1 MCLGTLLTAAGA
13 GAVQTTIGGRPVD
26 LDATLGVREV
36 FEEDR
41 ASTHE
46 RTLEQLTVRAAA
58 SFTDWLRFDS
68 TTIGTN
74 GGPTL
79 KSDRAGVYSL
89 DDAFQDIS
97 PAVEFDEAYLAVFLP
112 AVDLKIG
119 KQKVAWGK
127 LDRSQPNDLINP
139 QSYLD
144 PFLQEEEQRKIGV
157 PALQATYYLPATL
170 GAPPESRVTAVWVPA
185 YVPYRFPLATCQ
197 ISGRQS
203 HCDLE
208 RWFPPVGVPPP
219 TITIPGSILPGGQV
233 VTVPLS
239 FRTDNTP
246 TPAVRLD
253 NSEIGLRYAAN
264 VHGAD
269 CALYYYHGFDVQP
282 AFRFTADAVG
292 SRDLTTLTGA
302 TTLSPAYRSIDAGGA
317 DFSYTFDRISV
328 RGEGAFVDGRPFP
341 IDLSFLI
348 SDPTQLRNSFLEA
361 LAKLPPT
368 GSGTAPVKLP
378 DSFAVRNAVDWG
390 LGADYLYE
398 GYLLLLQ
405 VQQTDVLHNDR
416 RLLIK
421 DVDTRLLLNL
431 RKSFLQDT
439 VQTQLVGEHAI
450 ESDYTLVRPLLRY
463 RVTDHIAAT
472 AGYLFI
478 AGRFASVI
486 GQYKHNDEGWLNLE
500 YRL

>member
-1 MCLGTLLTAAGA
+1 M
-13 GAVQTTIGGRPVD
+13 QTTIGGRPVD

-46 RTLEQLTVRAAA
+46 RTLEQLKVRAAA

-79 KSDRAGVYSL
+79 KSDRAGVHNL
-89 DDAFQDIS
+89 DDTFQDIS
-97 PAVEFDEAYLAVFLP
+97 PAVEFDEAYVDVFLP
-112 AVDLKIG
+112 AVDLRLG

-139 QSYLD
+139 QSYTD
-144 PFLQEEEQRKIGV
+144 PFVQEEEERKIGV
-157 PALQATYYLPATL
+157 PALQASYYLPQTF

-185 YVPYRFPLATCQ
+185 YVPYRFPIASCQ
-197 ISGRQS
+197 VSGRQS
-203 HCDLE
+203 HCDIE
-208 RWFPPVGVPPP
+208 RWFPPAGVPPP
-219 TITIPGSILPGGQV
+219 SITIPGNTLPGGQS
-233 VTVPLS
+233 VTVPLA
-239 FRTDNTP
+239 FRTENTP
-246 TPAVRLD
+246 TPAVRLE

-264 VHGAD
+264 IRNAD
-269 CALYYYHGFDVQP
+269 CAVYYYHGFDAQP
-282 AFRFTADAVG
+282 AFRFTAQAVG
-292 SRDLTTLTGA
+292 SRDLTTLSGA
-302 TTLSPAYRSIDAGGA
+302 TTLSPLFRTIDSGGA
-317 DFSYTFDRISV
+317 DFAYAFDRFTL

-348 SDPTQLRNSFLEA
+348 SDPIQLRNSILEA
-361 LAKLPPT
+361 LSKLPPSGT
-368 GSGTAPVKLP
+368 GTAPVQLP
-378 DSFAVRNAVDWG
+378 DSFAVRNALEWG
-390 LGADYLYE
+390 IGADYLYE
-398 GYLLLLQ
+398 GYFLLLQ
-405 VQQTDVLHNDR
+405 VQQTDVLHNDKK
-416 RLLIK
+416 LLIK

-439 VQTQLVGEHAI
+439 LQSQLVAEHAI

-472 AGYLFI
+472 AGYVFI
-478 AGRFASVI
+478 AGRSSSLI
-486 GQYKHNDEGWLNLE
+486 GQYKHNDEGWLSLE
-500 YRL
+500 YRI